1 MKKFRFA
8 SLAISVLVVL
18 LVPQSRL
25 CAQQTTSPFDGKE
38 TFEIRQG
45 GEDKITVARRLMAA
59 RDYQTAADLLELEY
73 ATKPD
78 DGQIQ
83 NLLRNC
89 YDHLRLYA
97 KAEVLA
103 RRILEK
109 HPTSIGHQLYL
120 AETLVKLDNQV
131 EALQVYDEIAQGL
144 GTGDPSRHLVLTNSL
159 IRSGLDDKALATI
172 ANARTLSGDPI
183 LFAIERGSVL
193 EKRREY
199 IPAAQEYLRLLQADT
214 VGRAGTAER
223 RLMALLAF
231 EESSTV
237 VEELLIG
244 HAGSAGRASMARLLS
259 EHFLKAG
266 RFEEAFDFVIR
277 QDSLEGQTGYP
288 LVSFMQRC
296 QERRSWPQVAR
307 MAEIVLKRHPGS
319 PFEAEVSFQYARA
332 LAKMAQPE
340 AALEVYSSLFE
351 RVEDPQ
357 VRADALFGSGV
368 IYLDYL
374 GNGTR
379 ALDYLD
385 SVVVH
390 YPRGRSYFL
399 ARKTAALCQLR
410 EGHLDDA
417 QRRYAELGAMRLPGE
432 LQEEIL
438 YYEGLI
444 DFFGLEF
451 DTARAVFQ
459 KLIVSYP
466 KGLFVNDALRLM
478 LAIDEALEAD
488 SALVAYAQA
497 HYLLARGLSDS
508 AHIKLSAIASGNPP
522 VLGDVALY
530 RLIDLELEKA
540 DSVAALGLIG
550 RLAVEHPESYYRP
563 IGLKI
568 KADMLANS
576 EESLSEAREL
586 YRTLLENHPEYPFA
600 REIRDKLRR
609 FEEPEPVG

>member
-1 MKKFRFA
+1 MRLRFPV
-8 SLAISVLVVL
+8 LAGSVFVVL
-18 LVPQSRL
+18 LIVQSDL
-25 CAQQTTSPFDGKE
+25 CAQQTTSPFDDKD
-38 TFEIRQG
+38 TFELRPL
-45 GEDKITVARRLMAA
+45 GENKVTVARRLMSTG
-59 RDYQTAADLLELEY
+59 DYQTAADLLESVY
-73 ATKPD
+73 ASDPG
-78 DGQIQ
+78 DGQVQ

-131 EALQVYDEIAQGL
+131 EALQVYDEIARGL
-144 GTGDPSRHLVLTNSL
+144 VTADPSRHLILTNSL

-172 ANARTLSGDPI
+172 ANARTLTGNPV
-183 LFAIERGSVL
+183 LFAIERGSIL
-193 EKRREY
+193 EKRRQY
-199 IPAAQEYLRLLQADT
+199 VPAAREYLQLLATDS

-231 EESSTV
+231 EESSTA

-244 HAGSAGRASMARLLS
+244 QAGNAGGSSMARLLS

-266 RFEEAFDFVIR
+266 RFEDAFGFVIR

-296 QERRSWPQVAR
+296 QERRSWSQVAR
-307 MAEIVLKRHPGS
+307 MAEIVMERHPGGA
-319 PFEAEVSFQYARA
+319 FEAEVSFQYARA

-340 AALEVYSSLFE
+340 AALAVYNSLFE
-351 RVEDPQ
+351 RVENPQ
-357 VRADALFGSGV
+357 VRADALFGAGV

-374 GNGTR
+374 GDGAR
-379 ALDYLD
+379 ALEYLD

-410 EGHLDDA
+410 EGNLDDA
-417 QRRYAELGAMRLPGE
+417 ARRYAELGATKLPGE

-438 YYEGLI
+438 YYEGLVG
-444 DFFGLEF
+444 FFGLDF

-459 KLIVSYP
+459 KLTVTYP
-466 KGLFVNDALRLM
+466 QGLFVNDALRLM
-478 LAIDEALEAD
+478 LAINEASEAD
-488 SALVAYAQA
+488 SALIAYAQA
-497 HYLLARGLSDS
+497 SYLLARGQSDS
-508 AHIKLSAIASGNPP
+508 AHTRLLTIANGNPP
-522 VLGDVALY
+522 VLGDIALS

-540 DSVAALGLIG
+540 DSAAAMGLIG
-550 RLAVEHPESYYRP
+550 RLDAEHPESYYRP
-563 IGLKI
+563 MGLKI
-568 KADMLANS
+568 KADILANS
-576 EESLSEAREL
+576 EESLTEAREL
-586 YRTLLENHPEYPFA
+586 YRTLLENHPEYPFV
-600 REIRDKLRR
+600 REIRDKLRQ
-609 FEEPEPVG
+609 FEESEPIG